1 MSYDPYRWVY
11 GWAKKF
17 YVFEAGYEKG
27 YCTSEGNRMTLQ
39 QIKDATKLN
48 DTQLL
53 HEIWT
58 NLRLLDSV
66 NETNYAELIA
76 KELGLD
82 LWQS

>member
-1 MSYDPYRWVY
+1 
-11 GWAKKF
+11 
-17 YVFEAGYEKG
+17 
-27 YCTSEGNRMTLQ
+27 MTLQ

-48 DTQLL
+48 DAQLL